1 MPDKTDL
8 AALVGSRICHDL
20 ISPIGAIGNGVEL
33 MMMDRASASP
43 ELALIAESVA
53 SANARIRYFRVAF
66 GTAGA
71 DQRIARSEV
80 TGILSAI
87 SLGGRL
93 KLEWNSASDIDRRD
107 VKLAFLL
114 LQCLES
120 ALPYGGRVRISQ
132 TDAGEAGGGWRIDT
146 DAARMR
152 VEPRY
157 WEMFTEG
164 NSAASTLD
172 RDGQA
177 VPASHVQFA
186 LVLDVLRARALALQA
201 QFTAETISVIW

>member
-1 MPDKTDL
+1 MQDKTDL

-33 MMMDRASASP
+33 MMMDRSSVSP

-93 KLEWNSASDIDRRD
+93 KIDWNSATDTDRRD

-114 LQCLES
+114 LQCLEN
-120 ALPYGGRVRISQ
+120 ALPYGGRIRISQ
-132 TDAGEAGGGWRIDT
+132 TEPGPASVGWLIEAEAT
-146 DAARMR
+146 RMR
-152 VEPRY
+152 VEPRF
-157 WEMFTEG
+157 WEVFAEG
-164 NSAASTLD
+164 HDGASSLD
-172 RDGQA
+172 RDGQP
-177 VPASHVQFA
+177 VPASHVQFPLA
-186 LVLDVLRARALALQA
+186 LDVLRARGLTLATD
-201 QFTAETISVIW
+201 FGAETIRLAW